1 MSVAVF
7 LSTASTRFALPCLRT
22 EAVLRRFSNW
32 ISIAATLH
40 TTTTM
45 CRINGRSPEGDEWLP
60 RDHAMLFTPGH
71 FIRKETLTRL
81 LENAQEPSANL
92 IREVTE
98 EACTR
103 LPLLKKAG
111 QANNIDQLIE
121 AGAWCDAVLA
131 LIDIELPGWKLR
143 RLICENG
150 EWFCSLSRQP
160 NLSVELDDT
169 ADASHE
175 VMALANW
182 APSSKRATKAK
193 PYAAQPSQSCQLFA
207 LQWIARS
214 VAIILPSH
222 RAMTTRIESYR
233 ISHHARA
240 CRGHPR
246 LHGLATKTWMAGTSP
261 AMTPDA

>member
-1 MSVAVF
+1 
-7 LSTASTRFALPCLRT
+7 
-22 EAVLRRFSNW
+22 
-32 ISIAATLH
+32 
-40 TTTTM
+40 M

-175 VMALANW
+175 VMALAILG
-182 APSSKRATKAK
+182 AFLEARDKSEALRSSAK
-193 PYAAQPSQSCQLFA
+193 PIVPALRPSMDCAICCDNFA
-207 LQWIARS
+207 
-214 VAIILPSH
+214 
-222 RAMTTRIESYR
+222 
-233 ISHHARA
+233 
-240 CRGHPR
+240 
-246 LHGLATKTWMAGTSP
+246 
-261 AMTPDA
+261 